1 MPSRGTSCD
10 TYTKLVYAGVGV
22 VIRRVVVSRT
32 AEKQLQKAPR
42 YIAAKLVQWIDL
54 VEDEGLEEARR
65 VPGYHDEPLHGA
77 RRGQR
82 SIRLNRSWRA
92 VYVVLKWGKAE
103 FVRVE
108 EAHKHEY

>member
-1 MPSRGTSCD
+1 M
-10 TYTKLVYAGVGV
+10 VYARDGV
-22 VIRRVVVSRT
+22 VIRRVVVDRA
-32 AEKQLQKAPR
+32 AEKQLEKAPR

-54 VEDEGLEEARR
+54 VEEEGLEEARR
-65 VPGYHDEPLHGA
+65 LPGYHDEPLRGA

-92 VYVVLKWGKAE
+92 IYVLLEWEKAQ

-108 EAHKHEY
+108 EVHKHEY